1 MTEICP
7 DAVELKINVI
17 ELAEM
22 DVKEVTAVAPMLTDV
37 AAPTFVPVTVTR
49 LPTVA
54 EAGVNV
60 SVPGMT
66 RVIVTENEGVTNGV
80 PVAALIVNVE
90 LRALPSNGIFTSNCV
105 LESTANGT
113 ETDPVVNLTEVV
125 PARFVPVIINAVPAP
140 PVVTLNG
147 LRAKVGTTAVAE

>member
-1 MTEICP
+1 MAIDVPPAVVTEICP

-17 ELAEM
+17 ELADT
-22 DVKEVTAVAPMLTDV
+22 DVKEVTAVAPMFTDV

-60 SVPGMT
+60 SVPGIT
-66 RVIVTENEGVTNGV
+66 RVIVTENAGVTNGV

-90 LRALPSNGIFTSNCV
+90 LRALPSNGIFTSN
-105 LESTANGT
+105 
-113 ETDPVVNLTEVV
+113 
-125 PARFVPVIINAVPAP
+125 
-140 PVVTLNG
+140 
-147 LRAKVGTTAVAE
+147 